1 MREVA
6 SLLIVRGLLFPK
18 ISKLKV
24 NFVFRHD
31 KRTMPIILPDMSEN
45 SEKLSPC
52 VCLISHGLVNISLMR
67 VESFLINQQQ
77 QRCCGELAESL

>member
-6 SLLIVRGLLFPK
+6 SLLVVRDLLF
-18 ISKLKV
+18 LKFLDL

-31 KRTMPIILPDMSEN
+31 KRTMPIFLPDMYEN
-45 SEKLSPC
+45 SAKLSPC
-52 VCLISHGLVNISLMR
+52 VCLISHGLINISLMR
-67 VESFLINQQQ
+67 VESFLINQQR